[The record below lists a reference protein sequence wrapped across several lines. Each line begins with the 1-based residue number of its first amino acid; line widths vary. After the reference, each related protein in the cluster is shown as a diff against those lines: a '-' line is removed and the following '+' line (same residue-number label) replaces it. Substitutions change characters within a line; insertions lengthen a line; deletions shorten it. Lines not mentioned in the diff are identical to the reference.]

1 MDKRMEAAR
10 RKSEYLVSDDVTW
23 KGSYGR
29 NDLVAERK
37 CEPNFAEEKVA

>member
-1 MDKRMEAAR
+1 MDKRKEAAR
-10 RKSEYLVSDDVTW
+10 RNSEYSVSDDGTW
-23 KGSYGR
+23 KGNCER